1 MKKISENKFIKVLI
15 LLSLFAFI
23 FSLPA
28 CDSKNSQSS
37 DSFYAQNEPPKKQ
50 EFRWSNGKMPKS
62 FDPADA
68 SLPPEADII
77 RAIYE
82 GLTDLD
88 AITLEPKSAVAESW
102 ESTENDKVWIFKLR
116 QNAKWSNGE
125 IVTAK
130 DFEKSW
136 KRLILLNEKVSQ
148 NQLLKN
154 IQGVYDLPKNA
165 ESEEIISV
173 KPTNSNKVEAK
184 NKKQTESNTNQ
195 TETKSE
201 KIDIEKIGIVAI
213 DDWTLRVSLKE
224 QDKDFP
230 KLIAHPI
237 FRPVYDEGK
246 SLEGND
252 LRADV
257 VTNGAFRISSVGN
270 DGVTLD
276 RSETYWNK
284 ENIGLQRVKFV
295 PTENPEV
302 ALAAYKSG
310 ELDAITNLHFEP
322 LALKLLTPY
331 QDFKRITHNALNY
344 YEFNRKHPP
353 FDDVRVREAL
363 AIAID
368 RERLSADEMDGSTLP
383 AFTFLPLTQEIEFT
397 HNVEKAKL
405 LLSEKGFPNGKNF
418 PKVKLLISKNDI
430 QKRIANAV
438 ADMWKKNLNIDTE
451 IIIESRA
458 DFDKAEAEDNYDV
471 IRRGVVLPTTSETV
485 NMMAIFS
492 TLNKEISKPKT
503 KNENLSNAN
512 ANLEVAGTHA
522 EANSNE
528 NSETN
533 SQISNEEEKQLAEK
547 PILTE
552 EEAVKEIPA
561 IPLYYPTSY
570 SLVKPYVKGFEN
582 NVLDAPSLKKVEI
595 DQNWQTEKDA
605 KK

>member
-1 MKKISENKFIKVLI
+1 
-15 LLSLFAFI
+15 
-23 FSLPA
+23 
-28 CDSKNSQSS
+28 
-37 DSFYAQNEPPKKQ
+37 
-50 EFRWSNGKMPKS
+50 
-62 FDPADA
+62 
-68 SLPPEADII
+68 
-77 RAIYE
+77 
-82 GLTDLD
+82 
-88 AITLEPKSAVAESW
+88 
-102 ESTENDKVWIFKLR
+102 
-116 QNAKWSNGE
+116 
-125 IVTAK
+125 
-130 DFEKSW
+130 
-136 KRLILLNEKVSQ
+136 
-148 NQLLKN
+148 
-154 IQGVYDLPKNA
+154 
-165 ESEEIISV
+165 
-173 KPTNSNKVEAK
+173 
-184 NKKQTESNTNQ
+184 
-195 TETKSE
+195 
-201 KIDIEKIGIVAI
+201 
-213 DDWTLRVSLKE
+213 
-224 QDKDFP
+224 
-230 KLIAHPI
+230 
-237 FRPVYDEGK
+237 
-246 SLEGND
+246 
-252 LRADV
+252 
-257 VTNGAFRISSVGN
+257 
-270 DGVTLD
+270 
-276 RSETYWNK
+276 
-284 ENIGLQRVKFV
+284 
-295 PTENPEV
+295 
-302 ALAAYKSG
+302 
-310 ELDAITNLHFEP
+310 
-322 LALKLLTPY
+322 
-331 QDFKRITHNALNY
+331 LNY